1 MGLLERVS
9 TLIRANLNDMI
20 DRAEVRRIAAL
31 AHLSVSPDEEER
43 LAKELSAILTYVE
56 KLKELDTEGVPPTAA
71 AQTADA
77 FREDVVRPSLTPEQA
92 LKNAPAV
99 VLTAF
104 SVPKILE

>member
-1 MGLLERVS
+1 
-9 TLIRANLNDMI
+9 MI

-31 AHLSVSPDEEER
+31 AHLSISPDEEER
-43 LAKELSAILTYVE
+43 LAKELSAILAYVE

-71 AQTADA
+71 ARTADA
-77 FREDVVRPSLTPEQA
+77 FREDEVRPCLTPEQA

-104 SVPKILE
+104 SVPKIIE